1 MRIMECKE
9 EYVKKICFRVSLV
22 LVITGTVAH
31 YKPIKMSLA

>member
-9 EYVKKICFRVSLV
+9 VYVKEVCFRVNLV